1 VTILDRK
8 DDNLN
13 NNLSRYKNFLKSHA
27 TSIIFLLL
35 LIVIV
40 SIITYYR
47 ILVQIQMGAVSD
59 SYDFLANALVF
70 AGQGMGY
77 SDLLRPPLFSFII
90 SLIFRLGYV
99 SVTTIFYVDG
109 GLFVFGIIGMFMLLK
124 LKFTDL
130 ESFLGGL
137 IYATFPI
144 TLLILGFGFSDLA
157 SVSFSIWTIYLFVLA
172 VKRDSNFFYLAF
184 PFAMFAFLTRY
195 NNALLILPIIF
206 YLLINKDKINFKN
219 IFGGII
225 ASLLIILP
233 VLVLFYQK
241 FGNFLYPFLNF
252 GVTSSAV
259 IVSSESASY
268 NPSIF
273 YFIQNFPTY
282 IGVTGLLVMLILFLG
297 VVVYSIQK
305 FHQNRNK
312 INIFDV
318 LDSKSKSFKI
328 KLSLFVAIL
337 LVFLASFGMTIYLV
351 SELLF
356 FVIAY
361 LLYDLTN
368 DMKNHEI
375 GLHFMFLVW
384 FMAFFIFS
392 SVFVIKNPRY
402 FLLMT
407 PPIVYFMILGLGKV
421 SNILG
426 NKFQN
431 KNAVFSIIA
440 LIITSVI
447 LLSSAYQI
455 PFILYSNGD
464 EVITNEQV
472 QLASQWFINYDPNY
486 KSQNIYSD
494 LWPNL
499 SWYLKTDVKPV
510 PVFKDNQ
517 TFIDGVKMNTF
528 NQEDSNQFNN
538 YLVTNNADYYFCIR
552 PGLNL
557 TSYKPIKEFNNDI
570 TGPLIVYKRV

>member
-1 VTILDRK
+1 MAILDRK

-13 NNLSRYKNFLKSHA
+13 NNYSSVKNFLKNHA
-27 TSIIFLLL
+27 ISIIFLILL
-35 LIVIV
+35 TVIV
-40 SIITYYR
+40 SLITYYR
-47 ILVQIQMGAVSD
+47 ILVQIQLGAVSD

-109 GLFVFGIIGMFMLLK
+109 GLFVFGVMGMFMLLK
-124 LKFTDL
+124 VRFTDL

-137 IYATFPI
+137 LYATFPL

-157 SVSFSIWTIYLFVLA
+157 SVSFSIWAIYLFILA
-172 VKRDSNFFYLAF
+172 IKKNSNFFYLAF

-195 NNALLILPIIF
+195 NYALLIFPIIF

-219 IFGGII
+219 MFGGILAAI
-225 ASLLIILP
+225 LIIVP

-252 GVTSSAV
+252 GASSAA
-259 IVSSESASY
+259 VSVSPESASY

-282 IGVTGLLVMLILFLG
+282 IGVTGLLIVLILLLG
-297 VVVYSIQK
+297 VIVYLILK
-305 FHQNRNK
+305 FLRNRNK

-318 LDSKSKSFKI
+318 LDSKSNSYKI
-328 KLSLFVAIL
+328 KLSLCVALI
-337 LVFLASFGMTIYLV
+337 LVFLASFGMTMYLV

-356 FVIAY
+356 FVIIY
-361 LLYDLTN
+361 ILYDLTK
-368 DMKNHEI
+368 DRKNENI
-375 GLHFMFLVW
+375 KLHLMVFVW
-384 FMAFFIFS
+384 FMTFFIFS
-392 SVFVIKNPRY
+392 SVFVIKSPRY

-407 PPIVYFMILGLGKV
+407 PPIVYFMILGLSKL

-426 NKFQN
+426 YKFQN
-431 KNAVFSIIA
+431 RNVVFSIIA

-447 LLSSAYQI
+447 LLSSASQI
-455 PFILYSNGD
+455 PLISHSNGD
-464 EVITNEQV
+464 ILITNEQI
-472 QLASQWFINYDPNY
+472 QMASQWFVSYDPNY

-517 TFIDGVKMNTF
+517 TFIDGVKYNTF
-528 NQEDSNQFNN
+528 NQADSNQFNN

-552 PGLNL
+552 PDLNL

-570 TGPLIVYKRV
+570 VGPLIIYKRV

>member
-1 VTILDRK
+1 MDRK

-13 NNLSRYKNFLKSHA
+13 YNQRFWNYLKKHA
-27 TSIIFLLL
+27 ISISFLLL
-35 LIVIV
+35 LTVIV
-40 SIITYYR
+40 SLITYYR
-47 ILVQIQMGAVSD
+47 ILVQIQLGAVSD

-124 LKFTDL
+124 VRFTDL

-157 SVSFSIWTIYLFVLA
+157 SVSFSIWAMYLFILA
-172 VKRDSNFFYLAF
+172 VKNDSKFFYLAF
-184 PFAMFAFLTRY
+184 PFTMFAFLTRY
-195 NNALLILPIIF
+195 NYALLIFPIIF
-206 YLLINKDKINFKN
+206 YLFINKNKISFKN
-219 IFGGII
+219 IFGGIFAAI
-225 ASLLIILP
+225 LIIVP

-252 GVTSSAV
+252 GATSAAV
-259 IVSSESASY
+259 SVSTESVSY
-268 NPSIF
+268 NPNIF

-282 IGVTGLLVMLILFLG
+282 VGVTGLLIMLILLMG
-297 VVVYSIQK
+297 SIVYLIQK
-305 FHQNRNK
+305 FLRNRNK

-318 LDSKSKSFKI
+318 LDSKSNSYKMKSA
-328 KLSLFVAIL
+328 LCVVLIL
-337 LVFLASFGMTIYLV
+337 IFLASFGMTMYLV
-351 SELLF
+351 SEILF
-356 FVIAY
+356 FAIAY
-361 LLYDLTN
+361 LLYDLAK
-368 DMKNHEI
+368 DIKNENL
-375 GLHFMFLVW
+375 GLHIMVFVW
-384 FMAFFIFS
+384 FMTFFIFS
-392 SVFVIKNPRY
+392 SVFVIKSPRY

-407 PPIVYFMILGLGKV
+407 PPIVYFMILGLSKV
-421 SNILG
+421 SNVLG
-426 NKFQN
+426 YKFQN
-431 KNAVFSIIA
+431 RKTVFSIIA

-447 LLSSAYQI
+447 ILSSAYQI
-455 PFILYSNGD
+455 PLILYSNGD
-464 EVITNEQV
+464 EVITNDQI
-472 QLASQWFINYDPNY
+472 QMASQWFVNYDPNY

-517 TFIDGVKMNTF
+517 TFIDGVKYNSF
-528 NQEDSNQFNN
+528 NQADSNAFNN

-552 PGLNL
+552 PLKNL
-557 TSYKPIKEFNNDI
+557 TSYKPIKEFNNNI
-570 TGPLIVYKRV
+570 TGPLIIYKRI

>member
-1 VTILDRK
+1 MAILDRK

-13 NNLSRYKNFLKSHA
+13 YNQRFWNYLKKHA
-27 TSIIFLLL
+27 ISISFLLL
-35 LIVIV
+35 LTVIV
-40 SIITYYR
+40 SLITYYR
-47 ILVQIQMGAVSD
+47 ILVQIQLGAVSD

-124 LKFTDL
+124 VRFTDL

-157 SVSFSIWTIYLFVLA
+157 SVSFSIWAMYLFILA
-172 VKRDSNFFYLAF
+172 VKNDSKFFYLAF
-184 PFAMFAFLTRY
+184 PFTMFAFLTRY
-195 NNALLILPIIF
+195 NYALLIFPIIF
-206 YLLINKDKINFKN
+206 YLFINKNKISFKN
-219 IFGGII
+219 IFGGIFAAI
-225 ASLLIILP
+225 LIIVP

-252 GVTSSAV
+252 GATSAAV
-259 IVSSESASY
+259 SVSTESVSY
-268 NPSIF
+268 NPNIF

-282 IGVTGLLVMLILFLG
+282 VGVTGLLIMLILLMG
-297 VVVYSIQK
+297 SIVYLIQK
-305 FHQNRNK
+305 FLRNRNK

-318 LDSKSKSFKI
+318 LDSKSNSYKMKSA
-328 KLSLFVAIL
+328 LCVVLIL
-337 LVFLASFGMTIYLV
+337 IFLASFGMTMYLV
-351 SELLF
+351 SEILF
-356 FVIAY
+356 FAIAY
-361 LLYDLTN
+361 LLYDLAK
-368 DMKNHEI
+368 DIKNENL
-375 GLHFMFLVW
+375 GLHIMVFVW
-384 FMAFFIFS
+384 FMTFFIFS
-392 SVFVIKNPRY
+392 SVFVIKSPRY

-407 PPIVYFMILGLGKV
+407 PPIVYFMILGLSKV
-421 SNILG
+421 SNALKY
-426 NKFQN
+426 KFQN

-447 LLSSAYQI
+447 ILSSAYQI
-455 PFILYSNGD
+455 PLILYSNGD
-464 EVITNEQV
+464 EVITNDQI
-472 QLASQWFINYDPNY
+472 QMASQWFVNYDPNY

-517 TFIDGVKMNTF
+517 TFIDGVKYNSF
-528 NQEDSNQFNN
+528 NQADSNAFNN

-552 PGLNL
+552 PLKNL
-557 TSYKPIKEFNNDI
+557 TSYKPIKEFNNNI
-570 TGPLIVYKRV
+570 TGPLIIYKRI

>member
-1 VTILDRK
+1 VAILDRK

-13 NNLSRYKNFLKSHA
+13 YNQRFWNYLKKHA
-27 TSIIFLLL
+27 ISISFLLL
-35 LIVIV
+35 LTVIV
-40 SIITYYR
+40 SLITYYR
-47 ILVQIQMGAVSD
+47 ILVQIQLGAVSD

-124 LKFTDL
+124 VRFTDL

-157 SVSFSIWTIYLFVLA
+157 SVSFSIWAMYLFILA
-172 VKRDSNFFYLAF
+172 VKNDSKFFYLAF
-184 PFAMFAFLTRY
+184 PFTMFAFLTRY
-195 NNALLILPIIF
+195 NYALLIFPIIF
-206 YLLINKDKINFKN
+206 YLFINKNKISFKN
-219 IFGGII
+219 IFGGIFAAI
-225 ASLLIILP
+225 LIIVP

-252 GVTSSAV
+252 GATSAAV
-259 IVSSESASY
+259 SVSTESVSY
-268 NPSIF
+268 NPNIF

-282 IGVTGLLVMLILFLG
+282 VGVTGLLIMLILLMG
-297 VVVYSIQK
+297 SIVYLIQK
-305 FHQNRNK
+305 FLRNRNK

-318 LDSKSKSFKI
+318 LDSKSNSYKMKSA
-328 KLSLFVAIL
+328 LCVVLIL
-337 LVFLASFGMTIYLV
+337 IFLASFGMTMYLV
-351 SELLF
+351 SEILF
-356 FVIAY
+356 FAIAY
-361 LLYDLTN
+361 LLYDLAK
-368 DMKNHEI
+368 DIKNENL
-375 GLHFMFLVW
+375 GLHIMVFVW
-384 FMAFFIFS
+384 FMTFFIFS
-392 SVFVIKNPRY
+392 SVFVIKSPRY

-407 PPIVYFMILGLGKV
+407 PPIVYFMILGLSKV
-421 SNILG
+421 SNVLG
-426 NKFQN
+426 YKFQN
-431 KNAVFSIIA
+431 RKTVFSIIA

-447 LLSSAYQI
+447 ILSSAYQI
-455 PFILYSNGD
+455 PLILYSNGD
-464 EVITNEQV
+464 EVITNDQI
-472 QLASQWFINYDPNY
+472 QMASQWFVNYDPNY

-517 TFIDGVKMNTF
+517 TFIDGVKYNSF
-528 NQEDSNQFNN
+528 NQADSNAFNN

-552 PGLNL
+552 PLKNL
-557 TSYKPIKEFNNDI
+557 TSYKPIKEFNNNI
-570 TGPLIVYKRV
+570 TGPLIIYKRI